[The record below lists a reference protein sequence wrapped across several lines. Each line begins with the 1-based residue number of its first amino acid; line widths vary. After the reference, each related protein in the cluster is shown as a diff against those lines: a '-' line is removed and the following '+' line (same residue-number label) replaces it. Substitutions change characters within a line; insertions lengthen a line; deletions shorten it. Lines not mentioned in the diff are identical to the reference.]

1 MRTGKCLSAETI
13 MSRGL
18 PGTPVP
24 RSFSST
30 MARSRMAVQNQK
42 QTTSNILALKR
53 GCLGRRQDGVP
64 RIGRYRSVKPLI
76 PNHVHRIQTV
86 AHPLDLLAQCVPQ
99 HRNACIRCREV
110 FEGMH
115 GDHPMTFLSLEI
127 IGLALA
133 ILVFPR

>member
-1 MRTGKCLSAETI
+1 MDGVVAELRAPHFSSSHGLNSVWLCPNPPGGTPILMRTGKCLSAETI

-76 PNHVHRIQTV
+76 PNHVHRIYTV
-86 AHPLDLLAQCVPQ
+86 AH
-99 HRNACIRCREV
+99 
-110 FEGMH
+110 
-115 GDHPMTFLSLEI
+115 
-127 IGLALA
+127 
-133 ILVFPR
+133 